1 MWASGPPGHS
11 GSHAS
16 DGFLLQA
23 GAKARQKRSRFI
35 DDIAAVDTD
44 EEEDEEDVSVPLVL
58 VLTCCRFGYAWHAIW
73 QRSTAP
79 AKVDQTH
86 A

>member
-1 MWASGPPGHS
+1 MLTASTQPSMELSCISGGHS
-11 GSHAS
+11 GLPAS

-44 EEEDEEDVSVPLVL
+44 EEEDEEDVSVPLV
-58 VLTCCRFGYAWHAIW
+58 VVFTWCRFGYAWHAIW
-73 QRSTAP
+73 
-79 AKVDQTH
+79 
-86 A
+86 